1 MAEPPDPTST
11 VAAEE
16 WDNAT
21 TDNYTHNLYE
31 QADWK
36 VTLWSVAYAAEVA
49 VAVLGNL
56 VVIWIIVAH
65 KQMRTVTNYFIVNLA
80 FSDASVAALNTLI
93 TFTYSVQNKWYYGA
107 PYCRFHN
114 LFPIAAV
121 FASIYS
127 MTAIAGDRYMA
138 IIHPL
143 RPRLSAST
151 TKMVIVAIWLFA
163 VILAMPPCLHATVN
177 HYSDRDICFINWPNY
192 DHWNTKFIY
201 HVVLLVVVYLFPL
214 ISMAVIYSIVGYSLW
229 GSSVPGDSSHKYH
242 EQLHAKRKVVK
253 MLVVVVCTFAVCWLP
268 YHIFFVMASLYR
280 EMLMWPP
287 IQQVY
292 LAIFWLAMSSS
303 MYNPIIYCCLNSR
316 FRVGFKCAFRW
327 CPFVV
332 VSSSEELE
340 LKATRRLQAS
350 TGSMYTVCRV
360 ESNLTLVQ
368 EPGECDSQERGSHN
382 SSLRLKPPAPVGVL
396 RSPGV
401 SSMHSVHVTKCST
414 ASPRVASVPASRSSS
429 FYSSA
434 PTSADECS

>member
-1 MAEPPDPTST
+1 MAEPPDPTSM

-16 WDNAT
+16 WHNG
-21 TDNYTHNLYE
+21 TDNSTRNLYE

-107 PYCRFHN
+107 AYCRFHN

-127 MTAIAGDRYMA
+127 MTAIAGD
-138 IIHPL
+138 
-143 RPRLSAST
+143 S
-151 TKMVIVAIWLFA
+151 
-163 VILAMPPCLHATVN
+163 
-177 HYSDRDICFINWPNY
+177 
-192 DHWNTKFIY
+192 Y

-268 YHIFFVMASLYR
+268 YHIFFVMASLSD

-368 EPGECDSQERGSHN
+368 EPGELDSQERGSHN
-382 SSLRLKPPAPVGVL
+382 SSLRLKPPVPVGAGAVL

-401 SSMHSVHVTKCST
+401 SSMHSVHVTKGST